1 MIPTLFLQGGSH
13 ARVVLAGGAGGGDW
27 LLPRLSG
34 PVHGVHRLGGTIHSV
49 GGVRAKRDVRRGV
62 RGGGYVIARNSTCS
76 RSASACSRGRSRRR
90 SSARGRSAARPGR
103 NNAGRCANSAPP
115 ARVRPPRADGS

>member
-49 GGVRAKRDVRRGV
+49 GGRAKRDVRRGV
-62 RGGGYVIARNSTCS
+62 SGGGCVTARNSTCS
-76 RSASACSRGRSRRR
+76 RSASAYSRGRSRRR

-103 NNAGRCANSAPP
+103 NNAGRSPSN
-115 ARVRPPRADGS
+115 ARRARA